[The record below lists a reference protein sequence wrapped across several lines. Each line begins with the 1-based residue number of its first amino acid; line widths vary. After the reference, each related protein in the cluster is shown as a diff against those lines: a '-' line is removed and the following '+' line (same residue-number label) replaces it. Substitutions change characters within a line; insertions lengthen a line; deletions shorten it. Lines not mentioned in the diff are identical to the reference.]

1 MLRQKLKAIQSKIP
15 PSFTIMFIPHSE
27 QSVFR
32 AKVPRFVIQGS
43 LVLLI
48 GLIISTYYFYTDYHK
63 MKANMSEL
71 YRLETVNKE
80 QEYHLQELETKTEQ
94 LQEKIPELNKLEN
107 NVRNMLEE
115 NDRPG
120 REELL
125 SRSDALLSRNSV
137 RMSQANELSVKH
149 VMPSPGSAYGGTGN
163 FTAAPADNNSIN
175 EGDDWG
181 TRYSEIDSTL
191 ENLLVQYDNSK
202 QTLMVLNGELETT
215 IEYLDAKPYGWP
227 TTEQRITS
235 SYGWRRSPFTRRR
248 EFHDGLDIAA
258 PYGSPV
264 EATHSGTVV
273 YVGYTWIYG
282 RTVMIENKKYD
293 FKTFYSHNS
302 KILVDEGDEVS
313 RGDIIAKIG
322 STGRST
328 GPHTHYEV
336 QVNGVRVNPTDYLQ

>member
-1 MLRQKLKAIQSKIP
+1 MLRKKLKAIHSKIP

-32 AKVPRFVIQGS
+32 AKVPRLVIQGS

-63 MKANMSEL
+63 MKTNMSEL

-80 QEYHLQELETKTEQ
+80 QEFHLRELETKTEQ
-94 LQEKIPELNKLEN
+94 LQEKIPELNQLEN

-120 REELL
+120 REDLP
-125 SRSDALLSRNSV
+125 SRSDALLSRNSIRV
-137 RMSQANELSVKH
+137 SQTNEPTANHL
-149 VMPSPGSAYGGTGN
+149 MPSSAAAYGGTGN
-163 FTAAPADNNSIN
+163 FTAIPVDNSID
-175 EGDDWG
+175 EGADWD
-181 TRYSEIDSTL
+181 TRYSEINSTL
-191 ENLLVQYDNSK
+191 ENLLAQYDNSK
-202 QTLMVLNGELETT
+202 QTLIALNGELETT
-215 IEYLDAKPYGWP
+215 IEYLAAKPYGWP

-235 SYGWRRSPFTRRR
+235 RYGWRRSPFTSRR

-264 EATHSGTVV
+264 EATHNGTVV

-282 RTVMIENKKYD
+282 RTVMIENKKYG

-302 KILVDEGDEVS
+302 KILVEVGDEVS

-336 QVNGVRVNPTDYLQ
+336 QVNGVRVNPADYLQ